1 MKFEEYIGTKRV
13 EAVPMTRGEY
23 AELSGRNSI
32 LTEKGESS
40 SDAGYLVKY
49 PDGYQSWSPKKAFE
63 DAYRKSGEM
72 TFGHALEALKHGDRV
87 ARSGWN
93 GKDMYLFLADGKQL
107 TRCLCSKDMPPCTDK
122 LSLLLALPA
131 FNSAGL
137 HRRRTCSQRTGKLSA
152 KVKKSE

>member
-72 TFGHALEALKHGDRV
+72 TFGHALEALKQGKCV
-87 ARSGWN
+87 ARTGWN
-93 GKDMYLFLADGKQL
+93 GKDMFLFLSHGSELNRAVYDKNFPHGENMADCADSICMKTAQNTIVIGWLASQ
-107 TRCLCSKDMPPCTDK
+107 TDM
-122 LSLLLALPA
+122 LAEDW
-131 FNSAGL
+131 
-137 HRRRTCSQRTGKLSA
+137 KI
-152 KVKKSE
+152 VE